1 MNVLRTKLHEVKV
14 KLGIRSVKIS
24 VQIKEERKR
33 VINDITRKISL

>member
-14 KLGIRSVKIS
+14 KLRISSVKIS
-24 VQIKEERKR
+24 GQKKGERKR